1 MAYSVKPASIF
12 GRVGT
17 GIGKGLAEQLPKEME
32 RNRLASGL
40 KELGEQKGLS
50 PFQQFTG
57 LVGAAHEYPQ
67 VVQSGERLLAQQ
79 ARGNAYTN
87 AYLNDLDQQGQGQNP
102 QASADI
108 TPVQQKQFLDNITRG
123 SPPTQPGVQPNQNPS
138 RPLANPDENN
148 FNPAAKTGLPWTPQR
163 MNQEI
168 ARGIKNGLLADE
180 AIRLAQDKEARE
192 LGIPKA
198 LQQRQA
204 EDKARNEDSNKE
216 LDRQLNL
223 KLQKKGDAQYKDTTG
238 EFLAGAQK
246 KMNEML
252 RTNPNLSLAEAAD
265 MFSTVLLD
273 TAKSKNSFDKKA
285 ATTGIESLPKSN
297 ELLKDLKSY
306 SNSFRESGNSEEYWN
321 MLRRDPKDPENPGF
335 GMSSQGAA
343 TISYDVNKNPRLK
356 GFIDSYKPVHTSPT
370 RYGNIY
376 DPKIIE
382 ANSRRAAHEVVK
394 YMDEN
399 DSLLSAATALSQKDP
414 SFNQSAFFDEFIE
427 NPDDF
432 ALNARQKREI
442 PERNTD
448 WLPTWGDIM
457 VLPWFKRRK

>member
-1 MAYSVKPASIF
+1 MAQQIKQANIF
-12 GRVGT
+12 GRIGT
-17 GIGKGLAEQLPKEME
+17 GLGRGLAEQLPKEVE

-40 KELGEQKGLS
+40 ERLGEQKGLT

-57 LVGAAHEYPQ
+57 LVSAAHEYPQ

-87 AYLNDLDQQGQGQNP
+87 AYLNDLDQSGQNP

-123 SPPTQPGVQPNQNPS
+123 SPTTGQMGQRVQPQGQ
-138 RPLANPDENN
+138 PLANPDENT
-148 FNPAAKTGLPWTPQR
+148 FNPAAKTMLPWTPQR

-168 ARGIKNGLLADE
+168 SRGIKNGLLPDE

-204 EDKARNEDSNKE
+204 EDKARNEDANKE

-238 EFLAGAQK
+238 EFLAGTQK

-252 RTNPNLSLAEAAD
+252 RTNPNLSLADAAD
-265 MFSTVLLD
+265 MFSTMLLD

-285 ATTGIESLPKSN
+285 ATTGIESFPKSN
-297 ELLKDLKSY
+297 ELLKDLKAY
-306 SNSFRESGNSEEYWN
+306 SNNFRESGNSEEYSN
-321 MLRRDPKDPENPGF
+321 MLTRDPNDLENPGF

-343 TISYDVNKNPRLK
+343 TIAYDVNKNPRLK
-356 GFIDSYKPVHTSPT
+356 SYIDSYKPVHTSPT

-382 ANSRRAAHEVVK
+382 ANSRRAAREVVK
-394 YMDEN
+394 HMDEN
-399 DSLLSAATALSQKDP
+399 DSLLSAATALSKQDP

-432 ALNARQKREI
+432 GLTARQKREI

-457 VLPWFKRRK
+457 VLPWFRRRK